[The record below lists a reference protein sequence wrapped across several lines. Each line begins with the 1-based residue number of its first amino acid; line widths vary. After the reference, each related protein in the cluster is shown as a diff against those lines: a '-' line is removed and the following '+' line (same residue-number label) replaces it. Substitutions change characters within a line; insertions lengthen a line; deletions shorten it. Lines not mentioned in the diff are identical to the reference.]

1 MVGLLDPAYLAV
13 WKLMQQVA
21 LLSQKGRVMLR
32 VIEYF
37 AKSPKVTRND
47 TVECKSVST
56 ETVYRTVY
64 ACSLKS
70 VRLFVCLLPNLI
82 TRLFEN
88 E

>member
-56 ETVYRTVY
+56 ETVCRTVSEISSIKECRDLETRGR
-64 ACSLKS
+64 ACSM
-70 VRLFVCLLPNLI
+70 
-82 TRLFEN
+82 
-88 E
+88 

>member
-32 VIEYF
+32 VTEYF
-37 AKSPKVTRND
+37 AKSPKITRNN

-56 ETVYRTVY
+56 ETVYRTVSEICSIKECRDLETGGR
-64 ACSLKS
+64 ACS
-70 VRLFVCLLPNLI
+70 R
-82 TRLFEN
+82 
-88 E
+88 